1 MTLLRITNV
10 LDNELLSPELRARK
24 LPERLEILALMSGAQ
39 KNGLDNI
46 STIESL
52 RNILIPLGG
61 DSRYAY
67 EVEPLTSIFL
77 ALLPI
82 AAA

>member
-67 EVEPLTSIFL
+67 AVEPLTSIFL